1 MNWEVLLAVFI
12 WEFTCVENC
21 SECVLYGLVS
31 HSVVRQL
38 PLEWFSSL
46 IVNRCGFFEYPTLC
60 SDPFVGLLNGQTD
73 GQLASSICD
82 NAVVILKWP

>member
-1 MNWEVLLAVFI
+1 MLKIVLNVYYMV
-12 WEFTCVENC
+12 WSPT
-21 SECVLYGLVS
+21 
-31 HSVVRQL
+31 Q
-38 PLEWFSSL
+38 W
-46 IVNRCGFFEYPTLC
+46 IVDGCGFFEYPTLC

>member
-1 MNWEVLLAVFI
+1 M
-12 WEFTCVENC
+12 
-21 SECVLYGLVS
+21 GL
-31 HSVVRQL
+31 
-38 PLEWFSSL
+38 
-46 IVNRCGFFEYPTLC
+46 FFEYPTLF

>member
-1 MNWEVLLAVFI
+1 MCII
-12 WEFTCVENC
+12 WF
-21 SECVLYGLVS
+21 G
-31 HSVVRQL
+31 L
-38 PLEWFSSL
+38 PLSGSCLSGSCLSGSSL

-60 SDPFVGLLNGQTD
+60 GDPFVGLLNGQTD

>member
-1 MNWEVLLAVFI
+1 MCII
-12 WEFTCVENC
+12 WF
-21 SECVLYGLVS
+21 G
-31 HSVVRQL
+31 L
-38 PLEWFSSL
+38 PLSGEATPTEWLSFW
-46 IVNRCGFFEYPTLC
+46 IVDGCVFFEYPTLC

>member
-1 MNWEVLLAVFI
+1 MV
-12 WEFTCVENC
+12 EF
-21 SECVLYGLVS
+21 YGLLMD
-31 HSVVRQL
+31 VV
-38 PLEWFSSL
+38 
-46 IVNRCGFFEYPTLC
+46 FFEYPTLC

>member
-12 WEFTCVENC
+12 WDFTRVENC

-38 PLEWFSSL
+38 PLSGSVL
-46 IVNRCGFFEYPTLC
+46 
-60 SDPFVGLLNGQTD
+60 
-73 GQLASSICD
+73 
-82 NAVVILKWP
+82 

>member
-1 MNWEVLLAVFI
+1 MDIFWTFYLNHL
-12 WEFTCVENC
+12 
-21 SECVLYGLVS
+21 S
-31 HSVVRQL
+31 
-38 PLEWFSSL
+38 PLW
-46 IVNRCGFFEYPTLC
+46 GYFFEYPTLC

>member
-1 MNWEVLLAVFI
+1 MCII
-12 WEFTCVENC
+12 WF
-21 SECVLYGLVS
+21 G
-31 HSVVRQL
+31 L
-38 PLEWFSSL
+38 PLSGEATPTEWLSSL

-82 NAVVILKWP
+82 NAVAILKWP

>member
-1 MNWEVLLAVFI
+1 MLCSFGTLHVLQ
-12 WEFTCVENC
+12 NC

-38 PLEWFSSL
+38 PPEWLSFW
-46 IVNRCGFFEYPTLC
+46 IVDGCGFFEYPTLC
-60 SDPFVGLLNGQTD
+60 SDPFVGLLNGQTE